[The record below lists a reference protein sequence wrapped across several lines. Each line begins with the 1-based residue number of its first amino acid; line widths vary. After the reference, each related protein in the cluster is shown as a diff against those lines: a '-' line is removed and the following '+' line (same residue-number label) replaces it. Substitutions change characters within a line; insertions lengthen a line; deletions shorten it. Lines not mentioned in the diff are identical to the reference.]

1 VPEQSSARGQSSASE
16 QGGAPDRGNAPGPSS
31 ARRHSGAPDQGS
43 TSDRGSTTDPRSARD
58 HSSAPDQRTTEQLS
72 APPQRS
78 ASDREHLAALD
89 AAAHRAAADPTP
101 AGADAAI
108 DALPW
113 LGEQIAQDRA
123 RGTFAAWGRSTVV
136 DENTGT
142 PVLAPA
148 VLAALQRRA
157 GMPAEFPGSHAGLAH
172 VYGYLLSVER
182 TPYGLK
188 RDRWTGGTLSIA
200 LGHDPRHL
208 LPWHR
213 PDGRTLL
220 QRVTDA
226 ALPLLSAAPDAPG
239 TLLHRDDPV
248 PGTTNA
254 LRTVVHRA
262 QGVPGSIAAL
272 VYGLV
277 GPAGTRLVTI
287 FPVDC
292 SPVRLRELAALAPVP
307 RYNVLL
313 DAPQAVGG

>member
-1 VPEQSSARGQSSASE
+1 M
-16 QGGAPDRGNAPGPSS
+16 PDTRSD
-31 ARRHSGAPDQGS
+31 PD
-43 TSDRGSTTDPRSARD
+43 
-58 HSSAPDQRTTEQLS
+58 HLTE
-72 APPQRS
+72 
-78 ASDREHLAALD
+78 LD
-89 AAAHRAAADPTP
+89 AAAHHAAADPTP

-136 DENTGT
+136 DEFTGT
-142 PVLAPA
+142 PVLPRT

-157 GMPAEFPGSHAGLAH
+157 GMPEEFPGTHAGLAH
-172 VYGYLLSVER
+172 VYGYLLSVEL

-188 RDRWTGGTLSIA
+188 RDRWTGGTLA
-200 LGHDPRHL
+200 ATLGRDPRHL

-213 PDGRTLL
+213 PDDRTLL
-220 QRVTDA
+220 GRVTDA
-226 ALPLLSAAPDAPG
+226 ALPLLAGAPDAPS

-262 QGVPGSIAAL
+262 QGVQGPGAAL

-287 FPVDC
+287 FPVDA
-292 SPVRLRELAALAPVP
+292 SPLRLRELATLAPAP

-313 DAPQAVGG
+313 DAPQAVGD